1 MPLIVTVDHAA
12 RRVLQRGVDPIALP
26 ADVLTALDEQ
36 AAMGGWCYPALSDFS
51 EVTNAPRAVDLHA
64 FLERIAVLS
73 RQHGPRGP
81 VAFIVPENLALFG
94 MFRMYSML
102 ADERLDTATFR
113 TAADAEAWLT
123 RVAASR
129 RTPTST

>member
-26 ADVLTALDEQ
+26 TDVLIALDEQ
-36 AAMGGWCYPALSDFS
+36 AAGGGWSYPTLSDFS
-51 EVTNAPRAVDLHA
+51 QVTEAPRAVDLHA
-64 FLERIAVLS
+64 FLERIALLS
-73 RQHGPRGP
+73 RQHGQRGP

-113 TAADAEAWLT
+113 TLADAEAWLVRAT
-123 RVAASR
+123 AVRRAS
-129 RTPTST
+129 TST